1 MVKEVNDVE
10 DVPGHGK
17 VVIDFF
23 ANWCGP
29 CRNIKPIF
37 EKMES
42 QFPGILFLKVNTDEA
57 DKLAAL
63 FRIQSLPTFVCIN
76 NGNITARI
84 EGSDVKGLGNAL
96 EALDKL

>member
-10 DVPGHGK
+10 DVPSNGK

-29 CRNIKPIF
+29 CRTMKPMF
-37 EKMES
+37 EKLES
-42 QFPGILFLKVNTDEA
+42 QFPGIVFLKVNTDEA
-57 DKLAAL
+57 EELASL

-76 NGNITARI
+76 NGKFTARI
-84 EGSDVKGLGNAL
+84 EGADLQGLGRAL
-96 EALDKL
+96 EALERA

>member
-1 MVKEVNDVE
+1 MVKEINDVE
-10 DVPGHGK
+10 DVPSQGK

-29 CRNIKPIF
+29 CRNIKPVF
-37 EKMES
+37 EKLET
-42 QFPGILFLKVNTDEA
+42 QFPGIVFLKVNTDEA

-76 NGNITARI
+76 NGNFTARI
-84 EGSDVKGLGNAL
+84 EGADVQGLGQAL
-96 EALDKL
+96 EALDKA